1 MRETRFA
8 VRFDEYAW
16 QEDLS
21 HATPAGKRA
30 AQQARE
36 RLEREGVRYDQLQRC
51 LAEGRDATRLA
62 GCVKLY
68 VPDSSGPWRIVFR
81 GDLSQPRPALFAFA
95 FGEGHPRD
103 VWHPS
108 VYQVADRRLHGP
120 AEES

>member
-1 MRETRFA
+1 MPEPTRSRLMQ
-8 VRFDEYAW
+8 VRSGSVALDEVP
-16 QEDLS
+16 EELDLVV
-21 HATPAGKRA
+21 G
-30 AQQARE
+30 
-36 RLEREGVRYDQLQRC
+36 RLER
-51 LAEGRDATRLA
+51 LAQSAELR

-68 VPDSSGPWRIVFR
+68 VPDSRGPWRIILR

-120 AEES
+120 ADEG